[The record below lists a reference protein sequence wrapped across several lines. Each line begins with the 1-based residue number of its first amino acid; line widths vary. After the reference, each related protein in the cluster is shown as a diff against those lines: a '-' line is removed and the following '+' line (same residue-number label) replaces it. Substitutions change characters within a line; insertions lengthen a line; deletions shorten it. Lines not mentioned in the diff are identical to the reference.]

1 MHIETSGHADQH
13 RQDNQHWHKHE
24 QPPAGLWRSRAPLQL
39 LAKPHCSHIHKFMS
53 PMSDRDSPGPAG
65 TQLLAW
71 LSTQKHK
78 HIWSP
83 GHFASKP
90 GSIFTKSHSLSCAF
104 VRSYTFVLPQV
115 ACTTWASEPW
125 SHSSCW
131 HLDLHTYTRIIEK
144 SLERIFSNIKQS
156 LLSTMHSHKSA
167 LNSKLYIS
175 NQPILFIF
183 FSVFPCVFPSHLDPS
198 LHLWFFT

>member
-1 MHIETSGHADQH
+1 MQISTDKIISTGTRMNSPQQDSGGPEPLCSCWQSPIVHTYTNSCHQCLTGTPLGPLAPSSLHGFLLRNTNTFDPQAIS
-13 RQDNQHWHKHE
+13 
-24 QPPAGLWRSRAPLQL
+24 PASLAQYL
-39 LAKPHCSHIHKFMS
+39 LNLIHS
-53 PMSDRDSPGPAG
+53 
-65 TQLLAW
+65 
-71 LSTQKHK
+71 
-78 HIWSP
+78 
-83 GHFASKP
+83 
-90 GSIFTKSHSLSCAF
+90 SCAF

-125 SHSSCW
+125 SHSRCW

-144 SLERIFSNIKQS
+144 SLERIFSNKKQS

-183 FSVFPCVFPSHLDPS
+183 FSVFSCVFPSHLDPS